1 MGKTTF
7 VLGSAWANRMLDVPD
22 DDFANIV
29 KAVFKYAVTGER
41 EPMFG
46 LYKALVDEMIDFIT
60 ENNEKY
66 AAVCEKRREAGSLGG
81 KQKQANAKQML
92 PNATNCYQMVSKT
105 KQIGYDNENDNDNEN
120 GNENV
125 NDNDLTG
132 ENIEKGCFATRK
144 DTDRK
149 RSEEVRKVIE
159 AWNTLPNV
167 PAVKKIDSSR
177 DCFKMLNARLDKY
190 GLDMVLEAIENVRR
204 SEFLQGQGGR
214 GWKADFSWFVK
225 PNNFPKVLEGKY
237 NDSVTPAAGTGK
249 AKELNSFYDAV
260 QNWAGTGE

>member
-7 VLGSAWANRMLDVPD
+7 VLGSAWAQRMLEVPD

-46 LYKALVDEMIDFIT
+46 LYKVLVDEMTDFIA

-66 AAVCEKRREAGSLGG
+66 AAVCEKRREAGSIGG
-81 KQKQANAKQML
+81 KQKQANAKQTVA
-92 PNATNCYQMVSKT
+92 NATKCYQMVSKT
-105 KQIGYDNENDNDNEN
+105 KQIGYDNDNDNDN
-120 GNENV
+120 G
-125 NDNDLTG
+125 NDNDNVLTG
-132 ENIEKGCFATRK
+132 ETLEKGCFATGK
-144 DTDRK
+144 ENERK
-149 RSEEVRKVIE
+149 RSEEVRKVVD

-167 PAVKKIDSSR
+167 PAVKKIDTGR

-190 GLDMVLEAIENVRR
+190 GIDLVLEAIENVRR

-214 GWKADFSWFVK
+214 GWRADFSWFVK

-237 NDSVTPAAGTGK
+237 NDTESAVKQPEK
-249 AKELNSFYDAV
+249 AQKLNAFYNAV
-260 QNWAGTGE
+260 QTWANDYSETGE